1 MGRRLTSEGHFT
13 HPQQIFMALDG
24 ELDRLV
30 LQPDLV
36 TAAIAQLK
44 RLSSEKIIMVSVGET
59 LTANR
64 SVMDTTVRAG

>member
-1 MGRRLTSEGHFT
+1 
-13 HPQQIFMALDG
+13 MALDG